1 MRREVEALGPL
12 ADVAS
17 EIEIGLAELAESL
30 EGEAKNRALGL
41 RDTADRLADS
51 LTAVYLE
58 LAKLEAAHGQVLSTE
73 SGAVEP

>member
-17 EIEIGLAELAESL
+17 EIEIGLAELAEGL
-30 EGEAKNRALGL
+30 EGEAKDRVLRL

-58 LAKLEAAHGQVLSTE
+58 LAKSEAARGQAPPTE
-73 SGAVEP
+73 SGAAES

>member
-12 ADVAS
+12 ADAAS
-17 EIEIGLAELAESL
+17 EIEIGLAELAEGL
-30 EGEAKNRALGL
+30 EGEAKDRALRL

-58 LAKLEAAHGQVLSTE
+58 LAKSEAGREQSPPTE
-73 SGAVEP
+73 SGAAES

>member
-17 EIEIGLAELAESL
+17 EIEIGLVELAEGL
-30 EGEAKNRALGL
+30 EGEAKESALRL

-58 LAKLEAAHGQVLSTE
+58 LARSEAARGQAPSTE
-73 SGAVEP
+73 SIADES